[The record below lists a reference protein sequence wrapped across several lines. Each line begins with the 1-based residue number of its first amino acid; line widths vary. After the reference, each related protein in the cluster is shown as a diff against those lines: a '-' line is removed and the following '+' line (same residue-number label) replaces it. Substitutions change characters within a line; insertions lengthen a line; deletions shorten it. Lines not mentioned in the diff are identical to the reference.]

1 MAGDGICEIR
11 KGINI
16 KMNQTF
22 SLRRI
27 LGIATLFLC
36 LQNLSLLAYADDN
49 QIHQQAWQLITLDRV
64 AIEEKTKPYFIFS
77 EDGNVY
83 GYGACNYFAG
93 KFKSTIDGEFLITQ
107 LKRTNET
114 CENDDDIEVK
124 LMASMLM
131 SNRFIIEAGQLKLM
145 SDQQLT
151 VAFEPKA
158 DVNRN
163 ELIKQAT
170 LLKARKKP
178 VANERKKTKKLKGKK
193 ATVKQT
199 NEKSKS
205 SEKTIKGKNA
215 KGTKSNATKVSRPKN
230 SSAVKAS
237 AAKGKTSKS
246 SPKTKVKQVKAK

>member
-1 MAGDGICEIR
+1 MACDGICKIR
-11 KGINI
+11 KGISI
-16 KMNQTF
+16 KMNQLF

-27 LGIATLFLC
+27 LAIATLFLC
-36 LQNLSLLAYADDN
+36 LQNLSFSAYADDN
-49 QIHQQAWQLITLDRV
+49 QFHQQAWQLTTLDRV
-64 AIEEKTKPYFIFS
+64 AIEEKAKPYFIFS

-93 KFKSTIDGEFLITQ
+93 KFKSNNDGEFLITQ
-107 LKRTNET
+107 LKRSNEI

-131 SNRFIIEAGQLKLM
+131 SNRFKIEAGQLKLM

-151 VAFEPKA
+151 VTFDPKA

-170 LLKARKKP
+170 LLKARKKL
-178 VANERKKTKKLKGKK
+178 ASSERKRVKKQKGKK
-193 ATVKQT
+193 ATIKQAS
-199 NEKSKS
+199 EKSKS

-215 KGTKSNATKVSRPKN
+215 NGTKKNTTKVSKPKK
-230 SSAVKAS
+230 SSTAKAA
-237 AAKGKTSKS
+237 AAKGKTSAS
-246 SPKTKVKQVKAK
+246 LPKTKAKQDKAK